1 MELKAL
7 SQWLLNFWV
16 DEFLGLRV
24 LSRFSIRV
32 DDKAIVWVG
41 LKQFVDNSSTQQLK
55 NLNTQI
61 LTT

>member
-41 LKQFVDNSSTQQLK
+41 LKQFVENSSPQ
-55 NLNTQI
+55 
-61 LTT
+61 